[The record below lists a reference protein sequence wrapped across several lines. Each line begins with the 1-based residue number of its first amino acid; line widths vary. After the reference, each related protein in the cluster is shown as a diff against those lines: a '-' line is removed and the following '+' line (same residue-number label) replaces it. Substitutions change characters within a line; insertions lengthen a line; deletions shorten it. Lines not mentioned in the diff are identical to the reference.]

1 MWGKTLRFLT
11 RWWPPIVA
19 ALATVAYAIAILG
32 FGLDFRPLQNDEGV
46 TLMVASKLSVSDVL
60 HTAIDVRHGPPLHYL
75 LVHASLDWRDNI
87 LGLRLPSAVLGILA
101 VAISYGTGR
110 ELLGRSGGAIVSVVV
125 ASSPIT
131 IHLGQFARGYTA
143 MMAAA
148 FASLWLLLILV
159 RTRHLRWVVPY
170 VLCAL
175 MLVAAHPFG
184 LFALASEMVL
194 LVVLGLGPNLR
205 HPKRWR
211 QEWRSYAVTGA
222 AVVSGVV
229 VMVLLRQVYAPLQN
243 KYGVGQ
249 GSSVI
254 HLGSS
259 EFWNRLGDHASGS
272 SHEAGAAIAL
282 GAAAIAGFIVLL
294 ASNRR
299 AALVVG
305 IWIALPVALLT
316 VFTAS
321 SNDFAPERH
330 LSFLM
335 PGYATAVAAFILE
348 LGRRMPRK
356 LVPVA
361 VALTAVLLYT
371 GLAADYKNLSN
382 FNDGLRNASLELGR
396 RFTNSDSLLTTAGK
410 AVAAEDPRL
419 YGAYAALDAARN
431 SALGRWRQIQR
442 PANCAL
448 VRQMQQRPVPRRV
461 WMLVKPVDPDAFAAS
476 MLTTS
481 PATTAQ
487 VFSPYVLLSAPVVR
501 QTPQGAIFAG
511 ARLWRAAVEA
521 DPEVHDFRHMS
532 RVYRHALVLS
542 RLGIC

>member
-11 RWWPPIVA
+11 KWWPPMVA
-19 ALATVAYAIAILG
+19 AAATIAYAVAILG

-110 ELLGRSGGAIVSVVV
+110 ELLGRPGGAIVSVIV

-159 RTRHLRWVVPY
+159 RTRHLRWVAPY

-175 MLVAAHPFG
+175 LLVAPPTRSG
-184 LFALASEMVL
+184 CSRSPRRWCCWSCWAS
-194 LVVLGLGPNLR
+194 GPNLR

-211 QEWRSYAVTGA
+211 EDWRSYAVVGV

-249 GSSVI
+249 GSAVI

-259 EFWNRLGDHASGS
+259 AFWNRLGDHASGS
-272 SHEAGAAIAL
+272 SHDVGAAIAL
-282 GAAAIAGFIVLL
+282 GAAAIGGFIALL
-294 ASNRR
+294 VSNRR

-348 LGRRMPRK
+348 LGAQGCRTSSMPAAVVVDRGAAVHGTGGGLQEPQQLQRRAAKREPR
-356 LVPVA
+356 A
-361 VALTAVLLYT
+361 RTAVHECR
-371 GLAADYKNLSN
+371 LAAD
-382 FNDGLRNASLELGR
+382 DR
-396 RFTNSDSLLTTAGK
+396 R
-410 AVAAEDPRL
+410 
-419 YGAYAALDAARN
+419 
-431 SALGRWRQIQR
+431 
-442 PANCAL
+442 
-448 VRQMQQRPVPRRV
+448 
-461 WMLVKPVDPDAFAAS
+461 
-476 MLTTS
+476 
-481 PATTAQ
+481 
-487 VFSPYVLLSAPVVR
+487 
-501 QTPQGAIFAG
+501 
-511 ARLWRAAVEA
+511 
-521 DPEVHDFRHMS
+521 
-532 RVYRHALVLS
+532 
-542 RLGIC
+542 